1 MEITMEGSDRIRI
14 LLVDDHPS
22 YVEGLRML
30 LEGGTEDLEVVG
42 TATDSNSALEMVGA
56 QLPDLVLMD
65 IKMPG
70 GDGIEA
76 AQKIREEFPVVK
88 VAMLTISDED
98 EDVYEAMRAGA
109 SGYLPKQ
116 LDVDELVA
124 AVRAIARGQV
134 VVSPVVADRLLEGEP
149 APVRLTPGER
159 KLLGLVAEGSDNA
172 SIASELNISE
182 STLKRNLRN
191 VIEKLHVENRVQ
203 AAVLASKKG
212 WI

>member
-1 MEITMEGSDRIRI
+1 MEGSERIRI

-30 LEGGTEDLEVVG
+30 LEGGAEDLEVVG
-42 TATDSNSALEMVGA
+42 TATDGEAAIETVRLEM
-56 QLPDLVLMD
+56 PDLVLMD

-76 AQKIREEFPVVK
+76 AQRIREEFPVVK
-88 VAMLTISDED
+88 VAMLTVSDED
-98 EDVYEAMRAGA
+98 EDVYEAMRSGA

-116 LDVDELVA
+116 VDVDELVA

-134 VVSPVVADRLLEGEP
+134 VVSPLVANRLLEGESP
-149 APVRLTPGER
+149 PVRLTSGDR
-159 KLLGLVAEGSDNA
+159 RLLGLVAEGRDNP
-172 SIASELNISE
+172 SIAAELNISE